1 MGRNRMKKLNKIN
14 APTIS
19 EALKEIS
26 PIAKKQR
33 DKIQKAYW
41 EANKDKIKAYNKA
54 YYQANKDKI
63 KAYYQAHKDKKKA
76 YQNAYYHKTKS
87 NR

>member
-41 EANKDKIKAYNKA
+41 EANKDK
-54 YYQANKDKI
+54 
-63 KAYYQAHKDKKKA
+63 KKA